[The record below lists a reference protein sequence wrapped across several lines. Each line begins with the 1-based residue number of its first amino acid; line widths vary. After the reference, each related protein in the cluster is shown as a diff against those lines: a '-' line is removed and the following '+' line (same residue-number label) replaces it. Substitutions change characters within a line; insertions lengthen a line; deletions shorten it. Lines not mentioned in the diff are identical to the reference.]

1 MCVPFTGKRV
11 VFMGDDTWENLFPKK
26 FHRSLPFPSFN
37 VKDLHTV
44 DNGILQHLYTTS
56 MYLFD
61 VLFMTTSNSLLML
74 REVELHNWLL
84 CTLLVLCLRFTSL
97 RLSLAVGFDSGGE
110 RLGCPGRS
118 FPWSGPLWSQV
129 RSRPPGHGRQA
140 HPDGRSHQVR
150 RQYSCYRLVPQHP
163 PAAAVCCRSAPVA
176 L

>member
-1 MCVPFTGKRV
+1 MYPLAGKRV
-11 VFMGDDTWENLFPKK
+11 VFMGDDTWESLFPKR

-56 MYLFD
+56 M
-61 VLFMTTSNSLLML
+61 SLLHML
-74 REVELHNWLL
+74 SVFGSA
-84 CTLLVLCLRFTSL
+84 LVFYLTPLRPSP
-97 RLSLAVGFDSGGE
+97 AVGFDSGGG

-118 FPWSGPLWSQV
+118 FPRSGSLWSQV
-129 RSRPPGHGRQA
+129 WTRPPGHGRQA

-150 RQYSCYRLVPQHP
+150 QQCSCYELVSQHSL
-163 PAAAVCCRSAPVA
+163 AAVTILCCLSAAVV